1 MPQHPNTIWINKNVE
16 IKGNFL
22 YGSTI
27 TIDNEEIEVSPKALE
42 RVVYFAAYIV
52 MDPKDTGLMFK
63 QILSEKEYN
72 EAVVEMKKDS
82 FIRDVL
88 GEYYEPFML
97 MKTLRNQSPVQAR
110 MMDNF
115 RIY

>member
-1 MPQHPNTIWINKNVE
+1 MKNATGG
-16 IKGNFL
+16 GNYLDAQF
-22 YGSTI
+22 
-27 TIDNEEIEVSPKALE
+27 
-42 RVVYFAAYIV
+42 
-52 MDPKDTGLMFK
+52 
-63 QILSEKEYN
+63 
-72 EAVVEMKKDS
+72 
-82 FIRDVL
+82 RDVL